1 MIASAANNAESDWRS
16 GRTAGVLDASVASKW
31 FIPEQSTVDSE
42 ALLRQ
47 ITTSNPHIVVPEIFF
62 AEVVSAVG
70 KQCRNGSTLERC
82 AESLAR
88 LPLERVCWVSVPVR
102 RCVELIQR
110 RVGAYD
116 AIYAA
121 LAIERRLPLLTA
133 DARLARALGEPD
145 WVVLLR

>member
-1 MIASAANNAESDWRS
+1 MIASATKNVESVS
-16 GRTAGVLDASVASKW
+16 HSHRTAGVLDASVASKW
-31 FIPEQSTVDSE
+31 FIPEQSTIDSE

-47 ITTSNPHIVVPEIFF
+47 IMNSNPHPVVPEIFF

-70 KQCRNGSTLERC
+70 KQCRSGATLERC

-88 LPLERVCWVSVPVR
+88 LPLERVCWASVPVS
-102 RCVELIQR
+102 RCIELIQQ

-121 LAIERRLPLLTA
+121 LAIERRLPLLTS
-133 DARLARALGEPD
+133 DARLARALGEPE